1 MNAGSD
7 IHKLR
12 KYLLLYE
19 LLYLRLPAVVLHE
32 VARPFVTFILGEL
45 RIHSFVQLVRLTV
58 DAVQIFGKIG
68 NRPVDTP
75 FFQILPLQR
84 SLLTVGVLDRLD
96 CLPIDFDLL
105 FGQPLSPTRFRNDLL
120 CVHDCASFSC
130 VCPYYIVLSRYCQGF
145 RIIFPKKIFTS
156 QVQRCRT
163 VLRTAAPYF
172 P

>member
-1 MNAGSD
+1 MHD
-7 IHKLR
+7 
-12 KYLLLYE
+12 
-19 LLYLRLPAVVLHE
+19 
-32 VARPFVTFILGEL
+32 FI
-45 RIHSFVQLVRLTV
+45 QLVRLTV

-84 SLLTVGVLDRLD
+84 SVLAVGVLDRFD
-96 CLPIDFDLL
+96 FLPIDPDL
-105 FGQPLSPTRFRNDLL
+105 FYGQPLSPVCFGNDLL
-120 CVHDCASFSC
+120 CVHDCASFLRL
-130 VCPYYIVLSRYCQGF
+130 CPYYIVLSRYCQGF
-145 RIIFPKKIFTS
+145 RVIFPKKIFTS